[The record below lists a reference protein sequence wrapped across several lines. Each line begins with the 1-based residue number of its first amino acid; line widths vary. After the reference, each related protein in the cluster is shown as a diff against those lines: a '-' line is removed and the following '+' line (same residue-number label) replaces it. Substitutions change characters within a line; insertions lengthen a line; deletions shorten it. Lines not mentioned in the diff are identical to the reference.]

1 MAIGVTFAL
10 LAFLRNS
17 PLVERPALAALARVS
32 RALGQLDPPPE
43 TNDAG
48 ELNAYVTRAAR
59 AYDVR
64 IIVAGP
70 DERVLADSDPA
81 GDLAIKL
88 DALSEAQGLGDTA
101 FGLRFGRDRDASGRV
116 WQYSVRVLSDER
128 VLAIYL
134 PGVYFSQVERKLEL
148 GNELAAHLSQAL
160 GERYRLNARV
170 YGTEEAMAADASRIA
185 LALCESPFVATKLQ
199 QLLPVSVAAVG
210 ASVDTRL
217 MILAG
222 GPGLAKSQ
230 TFKDAVE
237 AARAAYLADPAVVA
251 AQAVKKAAL
260 VDARTAY
267 KAAMKSA
274 KDAFFLATGHNPCR
288 IRVAIPRV

>member
-1 MAIGVTFAL
+1 MLQSIRGRVFATSLLAISVVAIGVTFAL

-43 TNDAG
+43 TDDAG

-116 WQYSVRVLSDER
+116 WQYSVRALSDER
-128 VLAIYL
+128 VLAIAV
-134 PGVYFSQVERKLEL
+134 PVNPRTAL
-148 GNELAAHLSQAL
+148 GLFLQDLAGPLLGAAAIGAVLALLLATWLSRSIGGPLSQ
-160 GERYRLNARV
+160 
-170 YGTEEAMAADASRIA
+170 MAVAAGRIA
-185 LALCESPFVATKLQ
+185 KGGRADGEHAQHAEVQ
-199 QLLPVSVAAVG
+199 EE
-210 ASVDTRL
+210 VDH
-217 MILAG
+217 
-222 GPGLAKSQ
+222 Q
-230 TFKDAVE
+230 
-237 AARAAYLADPAVVA
+237 ADA
-251 AQAVKKAAL
+251 AQAIEHVGPHAEMAVADVAPLDGASK
-260 VDARTAY
+260 T
-267 KAAMKSA
+267 
-274 KDAFFLATGHNPCR
+274 
-288 IRVAIPRV
+288 RVAAHGVILRRAS